1 MSADGRSL
9 KDRAFSAREVAR
21 LRFAGRARPPI
32 APTGGSAARVLI
44 GPANSAGQGFAWA
57 RALEGAR
64 PGTLV
69 TSMKFVDV
77 EDRFAHRVD
86 QAVLSGY
93 GAHSRAWQHAQLDA
107 LSEYRAVFVESADP
121 LLGGM
126 FGHDSL
132 RQIETVRSAGPA
144 MGLIF
149 HGSDLRDPDT
159 HLAAEPAS
167 YFALHP
173 DFSEAMRVRT
183 RRSRQIIAETGLP
196 VWVSTP
202 DLLSDVPG
210 AEWLPIVVAPE
221 DWATDTIPFAH
232 GGVPRVVHAPSN
244 SALKGTDLIDGPLQ
258 RLHDA
263 GRIEY
268 RRVEGV
274 SHARMQQVVREADVV
289 LDQFRTGSYGVAA
302 CEALA
307 AGRVV
312 ISHISEPTRS
322 AIRERSGLDLPI
334 LESDGLDIEG
344 VLEALLADRE
354 RSGQRAAEAGPAFV
368 RRLHDGRESGRA
380 LAAWLE
386 STSGRA
392 GTDTEEHLS

>member
-1 MSADGRSL
+1 MSAGGHSL
-9 KDRAFSAREVAR
+9 KDRAFSTREVVR
-21 LRFAGRARPPI
+21 LRLAGHERPPI
-32 APTGGSAARVLI
+32 APTGGSADRVLI

-57 RALEGAR
+57 RALEDAR
-64 PGTLV
+64 PGTLA
-69 TSMKFVDV
+69 TSMKFVDT
-77 EDRFAHRVD
+77 ENRFAHRVD

-93 GAHSRAWQHAQLDA
+93 GAHSRAWQRTQLKA
-107 LSEYRAVFVESADP
+107 LAEYRAVFVESAEP

-132 RQIETVRSAGPA
+132 RQIEAVRSAGPA
-144 MGLIF
+144 MGLVF
-149 HGSDLRDPDT
+149 HGSDLRDPDA
-159 HLAAEPAS
+159 HMASEPGS
-167 YFALHP
+167 YFSLHP
-173 DFSEAMRVRT
+173 DFSETMRVRT

-202 DLLSDVPG
+202 DLLIDAPG
-210 AEWLPIVVAPE
+210 AEWLPIVVVPE
-221 DWATDTIPFAH
+221 HWATDTIPFAH

-244 SALKGTDLIDGPLQ
+244 SNLKGTDLIDEPLQ

-268 RRVEGV
+268 RRIEGV
-274 SHARMQQVVREADVV
+274 SHASMRQITREADLV

-312 ISHISEPTRS
+312 VSHISSLTRS
-322 AIRERSGLDLPI
+322 VIRDRSGLDLPI

-344 VLEALLADRE
+344 VLETLLADRE
-354 RSGQRAAEAGPAFV
+354 SAGVRAAESGPAFV
-368 RRLHDGRESGRA
+368 RSLHDGRASGRA
-380 LAAWLE
+380 LAAWLD
-386 STSGRA
+386 SSSGRVE
-392 GTDTEEHLS
+392 TDTEEHLS